1 MKKGFEKVMSV
12 IQSIILLPMVL
23 VYYVYYFYIMIKTLR
38 KSDMSDYYNLS
49 HEGIKEK
56 ITEDT
61 STKMSEFDNFL
72 ERNTISIHL
81 ICLFFWVIFVFH
93 AVR

>member
-1 MKKGFEKVMSV
+1 
-12 IQSIILLPMVL
+12 
-23 VYYVYYFYIMIKTLR
+23 
-38 KSDMSDYYNLS
+38 MSDYYNLS